1 MMLSIIKAKVKTAF
15 DWLFWTPDSERAAQ
29 PAIIEPPF
37 QPAPVEPAPV
47 VVEPAPAAVEP
58 ALLAVP
64 ALKPPCAI
72 EGCDRPRHARGL
84 CSRHYAQA
92 RRRAA

>member
-37 QPAPVEPAPV
+37 QPAPLEPADRKSV
-47 VVEPAPAAVEP
+47 V
-58 ALLAVP
+58 
-64 ALKPPCAI
+64 
-72 EGCDRPRHARGL
+72 
-84 CSRHYAQA
+84 
-92 RRRAA
+92 